1 MKTSLPRST
10 VVVCVGLALAFA
22 PACASDQKRAP
33 TAEEVRDGEALPPA
47 PPVPAEP
54 ASTNS
59 PTAPTVP
66 GGTAAVTPPPPPAPA
81 ALPAQ
86 EPLTEAQIAKVSE
99 LVNTAEVEQAKLAQ
113 AKAKAPAV
121 KNFAAMMAKHHG
133 EALREQ
139 AKIVKRLRI
148 NSEDSATSAKLKT
161 DAETMLATL
170 KKADPASFDAA
181 YITSQIEGH
190 QKALDLLDAQLIP
203 SAKTPEVSDALRQA
217 RAIVAQHLSD
227 AKALQK

>member
-1 MKTSLPRST
+1 MKKSSPGLPLLA
-10 VVVCVGLALAFA
+10 CVGLALAFA

-66 GGTAAVTPPPPPAPA
+66 GGTAVEAVPPAPA

-99 LVNTAEVEQAKLAQ
+99 LVNTAEVDQAKLAQ
-113 AKAKAPAV
+113 TKARAPAV
-121 KNFAAMMAKHHG
+121 KNFATMMAKHHS

-139 AKIVKRLRI
+139 AKIVKRLHI
-148 NSEDSATSAKLKT
+148 NSDDSATSAKLKT
-161 DAETMLATL
+161 EGETTLANL
-170 KKADPASFDAA
+170 KKADAAGFDAA
-181 YITSQIEGH
+181 YITSQIDGH

-203 SAKTPEVSDALRQA
+203 SAKSPEVIDALRKG
-217 RAIVAQHLSD
+217 RAIVEHHLSE
-227 AKALQK
+227 ARALQTK

>member
-1 MKTSLPRST
+1 M
-10 VVVCVGLALAFA
+10 
-22 PACASDQKRAP
+22 
-33 TAEEVRDGEALPPA
+33 
-47 PPVPAEP
+47 
-54 ASTNS
+54 
-59 PTAPTVP
+59 
-66 GGTAAVTPPPPPAPA
+66 
-81 ALPAQ
+81 
-86 EPLTEAQIAKVSE
+86 SE

-113 AKAKAPAV
+113 AKAKAPGV

-148 NSEDSATSAKLKT
+148 NSEESATSAKLKT
-161 DAETMLATL
+161 DAETTLATL
-170 KKADPASFDAA
+170 KKADPAGFDAA
-181 YITSQIEGH
+181 YITSQIDGH
-190 QKALDLLDAQLIP
+190 RKALDLLDAQLIP

>member
-1 MKTSLPRST
+1 MKNSSPRSSL
-10 VVVCVGLALAFA
+10 VVCVGLALAIA

-66 GGTAAVTPPPPPAPA
+66 GGSAALTPPPAPTD
-81 ALPAQ
+81 LPAQ

-121 KNFAAMMAKHHG
+121 KSFAAMMAKHHG

-139 AKIVKRLRI
+139 AKIVKKLRI
-148 NSEDSATSAKLKT
+148 NSDESATSAKLKT
-161 DAETMLATL
+161 DAETTLATL
-170 KKADPASFDAA
+170 KKADAAGFDAA

-203 SAKTPEVSDALRQA
+203 SAKTPEVGDALRQA

>member
-1 MKTSLPRST
+1 MKNSSPRSS
-10 VVVCVGLALAFA
+10 VVVCVGLALAIA

-47 PPVPAEP
+47 PPMPAEP

-66 GGTAAVTPPPPPAPA
+66 GGTATVTPPPPAPA

-148 NSEDSATSAKLKT
+148 NSDESATSAKLKT
-161 DAETMLATL
+161 DAETTLATL
-170 KKADPASFDAA
+170 KKADPAGFDAA

>member
-1 MKTSLPRST
+1 
-10 VVVCVGLALAFA
+10 
-22 PACASDQKRAP
+22 
-33 TAEEVRDGEALPPA
+33 
-47 PPVPAEP
+47 
-54 ASTNS
+54 
-59 PTAPTVP
+59 
-66 GGTAAVTPPPPPAPA
+66 
-81 ALPAQ
+81 LPAQ

-99 LVNTAEVEQAKLAQ
+99 LVNTAEVDQAKLAQ

-139 AKIVKRLRI
+139 AKIVKKLRI
-148 NSEDSATSAKLKT
+148 NSDESATSAKLKT
-161 DAETMLATL
+161 DAETTLATL
-170 KKADPASFDAA
+170 KKADAAGFDAA

-203 SAKTPEVSDALRQA
+203 SAKTPEVSEALRQA

>member
-1 MKTSLPRST
+1 MQKPSPRFSLLA
-10 VVVCVGLALAFA
+10 CIGLTLTFA

-47 PPVPAEP
+47 LPVPAEP

-66 GGTAAVTPPPPPAPA
+66 GDSAAATPPPAPA
-81 ALPAQ
+81 TLPAQ
-86 EPLTEAQIAKVSE
+86 EPLTEAQIARVSE

-113 AKAKAPAV
+113 TKAKAPAV
-121 KNFAAMMAKHHG
+121 KNFASMMAKHHG
-133 EALREQ
+133 EALRQQ
-139 AKIVKRLRI
+139 AKIVKRLNI
-148 NSEDSATSAKLKT
+148 HVDDSATSAKLKT
-161 DAETMLATL
+161 DAASTLATL
-170 KKADPASFDAA
+170 KKTDAADFDAA
-181 YITSQIEGH
+181 YVTSQIDGH

-217 RAIVAQHLSD
+217 RDVVVQHLSD
-227 AKALQK
+227 AKALQTTK

>member
-1 MKTSLPRST
+1 MKNSLPRSS
-10 VVVCVGLALAFA
+10 VVVCVGLVFAFA

-47 PPVPAEP
+47 PPVPAQP

-59 PTAPTVP
+59 PTAPTLP
-66 GGTAAVTPPPPPAPA
+66 GGTAAVSPPPAPA
-81 ALPAQ
+81 TLPEQ

-113 AKAKAPAV
+113 ARAKDPAV

-133 EALREQ
+133 DALREQ

-148 NSEDSATSAKLKT
+148 NSDDSATSAKLKS
-161 DAETMLATL
+161 DAQATLATL
-170 KKADPASFDAA
+170 KKADAASFDTA
-181 YITSQIEGH
+181 YISSQIDGH

-227 AKALQK
+227 AKALQPK

>member
-1 MKTSLPRST
+1 MKNSSPRLRLLA
-10 VVVCVGLALAFA
+10 CIGLTLAFA

-66 GGTAAVTPPPPPAPA
+66 GGTAAEAPPPAPA

-99 LVNTAEVEQAKLAQ
+99 LVNTAEVDQAKLAQ
-113 AKAKAPAV
+113 TKAHAPAV
-121 KNFAAMMAKHHG
+121 KSFATMMAKHHG

-139 AKIVKRLRI
+139 AKIVKRLHI
-148 NSEDSATSAKLKT
+148 NSDDSATSAKLKT
-161 DAETMLATL
+161 ESETTLANL
-170 KKADPASFDAA
+170 KKADAAAFDAA
-181 YITSQIEGH
+181 YITSQIDGH

-227 AKALQK
+227 AKALQAK

>member
-1 MKTSLPRST
+1 MKNSLPRSS
-10 VVVCVGLALAFA
+10 VVICVGLAFAFA

-47 PPVPAEP
+47 PPVPAQP

-59 PTAPTVP
+59 PTAPTLP
-66 GGTAAVTPPPPPAPA
+66 GGTAAVSPPPAPTS
-81 ALPAQ
+81 LPEQ

-99 LVNTAEVEQAKLAQ
+99 LVNTAEVEQAKIAQ
-113 AKAKAPAV
+113 ARAKDPAV

-148 NSEDSATSAKLKT
+148 NSDDSATSAKLKS
-161 DAETMLATL
+161 DAQATLATL
-170 KKADPASFDAA
+170 KKADAASFDTA
-181 YITSQIEGH
+181 YISSQIDAH

-227 AKALQK
+227 AKALQTK

>member
-1 MKTSLPRST
+1 
-10 VVVCVGLALAFA
+10 
-22 PACASDQKRAP
+22 
-33 TAEEVRDGEALPPA
+33 
-47 PPVPAEP
+47 
-54 ASTNS
+54 
-59 PTAPTVP
+59 
-66 GGTAAVTPPPPPAPA
+66 
-81 ALPAQ
+81 
-86 EPLTEAQIAKVSE
+86 
-99 LVNTAEVEQAKLAQ
+99 
-113 AKAKAPAV
+113 
-121 KNFAAMMAKHHG
+121 MAKHHG

-161 DAETMLATL
+161 DAETTLATL
-170 KKADPASFDAA
+170 KKADAAGFDAA
-181 YITSQIEGH
+181 YITSQIDGH

>member
-1 MKTSLPRST
+1 MKNPSPRLRLFA
-10 VVVCVGLALAFA
+10 CIGLAVAFT

-54 ASTNS
+54 ASTSS

-66 GGTAAVTPPPPPAPA
+66 DAAVPVAPPPAPA

-99 LVNTAEVEQAKLAQ
+99 LVNAAEVEQAKLAQ
-113 AKAKAPAV
+113 TKAKAPAV

-139 AKIVKRLRI
+139 AKLVKRLHI
-148 NSEDSATSAKLKT
+148 TSDDSVTSAKLKT
-161 DAETMLATL
+161 DADATLATL
-170 KKADPASFDAA
+170 KKADAATFDAA
-181 YITSQIEGH
+181 YVKSQIDGH

-227 AKALQK
+227 AKALQTSP